1 MSAPPESSAG
11 VEPAGYWHSDFSAA
25 DAVAAGTDY
34 ADLTCDEQ
42 RVVWVEF
49 LPSAGLSAAVQWTGG
64 AVRRLTP
71 PGYSVRSRVYEY
83 GGGALCLAGDSLVF
97 VNEADQQLYRQT
109 LDDLACIQLSFAADC
124 RYGGLVFDP
133 LRQRVI
139 AVEEQHGGA
148 QPTDRKST
156 RLNSSHVK
164 TSYAA
169 S

>member
-11 VEPAGYWHSDFSAA
+11 DEPAGYWHSDFSAA

-97 VNEADQQLYRQT
+97 VMRQISS
-109 LDDLACIQLSFAADC
+109 CIVRSSEERSC
-124 RYGGLVFDP
+124 RG
-133 LRQRVI
+133 RV
-139 AVEEQHGGA
+139 E
-148 QPTDRKST
+148 
-156 RLNSSHVK
+156 
-164 TSYAA
+164 
-169 S
+169 